1 MNEIKEANPQSVFKS
16 TRERHTWTMFLHL
29 SVFAGYFAPLAG
41 LIVPI
46 VLWQLKKEDPVV
58 NRHGIEVLNFM
69 ISLMIYY
76 AIAVVLCFVV
86 IGFVLLPLLAVY
98 NIVVSIISGI
108 KANEGK
114 FWPYPYIFRF
124 IKHQEHS

>member
-1 MNEIKEANPQSVFKS
+1 MSEIQQMNQEPVFKS
-16 TRERHTWTMFLHL
+16 ERDRHTWTMFLHL
-29 SVFAGYFAPLAG
+29 SIFAGYVAPFAG
-41 LIVPI
+41 LVVPI
-46 VLWQLKKEDPVV
+46 VLWQLKKEDPIV
-58 NRHGIEVLNFM
+58 NKHGTEVLNFM

-76 AIAVVLCFVV
+76 AIAFVLCFVL
-86 IGFVLLPLLAVY
+86 IGAFIFPILAVY

-124 IKHQEHS
+124 IEYKENH